1 MVEQT
6 VRTFCKRLLLFVG
19 PLLAVGAF
27 SDIGVDLDG

>member
-19 PLLAVGAF
+19 PLLAVGALRHRL
-27 SDIGVDLDG
+27 DLDG